1 MLEKKEE
8 ELSGTQRWEGETER
22 EREKERGGGGGGGEG
37 GVVLQVLACVLEESQ
52 YNSIQ
57 DRPCP

>member
-22 EREKERGGGGGGGEG
+22 EREKEGGGGGGGERGSFFASACMCAG
-37 GVVLQVLACVLEESQ
+37 GEPV
-52 YNSIQ
+52 
-57 DRPCP
+57 